1 MKYTKAII
9 IILILILLPS
19 LSYASFW
26 SDGLTGDDICVKD
39 FKTSITDYT
48 TGNSERYVYS
58 SVYDLKNV
66 STSFAGGK
74 IITYYYNGDEL
85 ITNNDTFNN
94 NTTIIE
100 DDYLLNEFHH
110 VSVYSKLWTDEYVKV
125 THCNIVVLNDDGET
139 IYNVTKPFDMDNYV
153 KNSDLDLEIDD
164 SNDEKPKSSVKS
176 DDYKFFEETDFNDDG
191 KIDFDEFSEV
201 SFIFTEDSFW
211 DGYSIEEI
219 LQSEWDRANS
229 DGDDYLTFEEFK
241 KVI

>member
-85 ITNNDTFNN
+85 ITMLYT
-94 NTTIIE
+94 
-100 DDYLLNEFHH
+100 
-110 VSVYSKLWTDEYVKV
+110 
-125 THCNIVVLNDDGET
+125 
-139 IYNVTKPFDMDNYV
+139 
-153 KNSDLDLEIDD
+153 
-164 SNDEKPKSSVKS
+164 
-176 DDYKFFEETDFNDDG
+176 
-191 KIDFDEFSEV
+191 
-201 SFIFTEDSFW
+201 
-211 DGYSIEEI
+211 
-219 LQSEWDRANS
+219 
-229 DGDDYLTFEEFK
+229 
-241 KVI
+241 